1 MKTYVVTVQRSNGWW
16 SFSIPEIEGAFG
28 QAKRLEQVESE
39 ASDVICLMTDKVEG
53 TFAVTLDVRLD
64 PDTERLIEQAK
75 RLRADLIKAQERA
88 ATAVQEAVEQAKTK
102 AELSMRDIGRLLDM
116 SFQRIA
122 QLVNSLSDSVG
133 PDALES
139 GRSKLKE
146 KVGRK

>member
-1 MKTYVVTVQRSNGWW
+1 MKKYVVTVQRSNGWW

-39 ASDVICLMTDKVEG
+39 ASDVICLMTNKVEG

-75 RLRADLIKAQERA
+75 KLRADLIKAQERA

-116 SFQRIA
+116 SFQRIS
-122 QLVNSLSDSVG
+122 QLVNSLN
-133 PDALES
+133 
-139 GRSKLKE
+139 R
-146 KVGRK
+146 